1 MAEYSLLQQQ
11 RIEAKAAMLRI
22 FRFKARRGVG
32 VFYSLV
38 SLLLL
43 GAFLLF
49 GRSYSP
55 FLVLAGVFVA
65 ATAVWYVAEAAGFR
79 GFDRMTYSLEFL
91 EGGEE
96 LVRERR
102 RWFTNPHL
110 LRLITFSWGA
120 AFIAAEALGLS
131 SVALV
136 VLTVWMTQSVL
147 LKVFS
152 LSRTKNG
159 ILERRPEDW
168 AVIAVFPLAFLSF
181 VVAGTPVWGL
191 LFAVPIYLL
200 AGLKS
205 LYDAPKE
212 LIRVGA

>member
-11 RIEAKAAMLRI
+11 RMEAKAAMLRI

-110 LRLITFSWGA
+110 LRLRQI
-120 AFIAAEALGLS
+120 
-131 SVALV
+131 
-136 VLTVWMTQSVL
+136 
-147 LKVFS
+147 
-152 LSRTKNG
+152 
-159 ILERRPEDW
+159 
-168 AVIAVFPLAFLSF
+168 
-181 VVAGTPVWGL
+181 GTPRIRARILYASVRDDRAFEHGTPYGAGSPQLKRQDHKLRGVGFAGPRSGRLFVPRRMRVWREFL
-191 LFAVPIYLL
+191 RKLQDT
-200 AGLKS
+200 S
-205 LYDAPKE
+205 
-212 LIRVGA
+212 